1 MAALFRIFIIEDDI
15 WYSELLQ
22 YQLGLNPDYEIFRF
36 TTGKEALDALHLKP
50 NLVTLD
56 FSLPDYD
63 GETILKKIKEVNSH
77 IDIIIISGQEDVG
90 TAVHLLKLGAY
101 DYIIKDEET
110 NERLWNSVLNAR
122 EKQALRS
129 KVDELLEEVGIKHQF
144 DQAIKGQSPAI
155 KQVFNMLEKAVK
167 TNITVMINGETGTG
181 KELVAKA
188 LHYNSDRKK
197 KNFIAV
203 NMAAIP
209 KDLIESELFGYEKG
223 AFTGANSRFAGK
235 FEEANHGT
243 LFLDEIAEMDLTLQ
257 SKLLR
262 VLQERELHRLGGNE
276 TIKVDFRLLV
286 ATHKDLKE
294 EVVAGRFREDLY
306 YRIIGIP
313 VSLPPLRERGADS
326 IILAKHFIQEF
337 CKANKLKGKTIG
349 EAAKKCLLAYHWP
362 GNIRELK
369 SVVETAVALSDADE
383 LSEVDFI
390 FQGSLSKRTSSSFD
404 IDKPLKEYETEIIA
418 AAIKRNG
425 GNIVLTAE
433 KLEISKSKIYQLIKN
448 GDLIV

>member
-1 MAALFRIFIIEDDI
+1 MAAMFRIFIIEDDV

-36 TTGKEALDALHLKP
+36 TTGKEALDALHLNP

-63 GETILKKIKEVNSH
+63 GETMLKKIKEVNKH
-77 IDIIIISGQEDVG
+77 IEIIIISGQEDVG
-90 TAVHLLKLGAY
+90 TAVNLLKLGAY

-122 EKQALRS
+122 EKQALQL
-129 KVDELLEEVGIKHQF
+129 KVEELLDEVSQKHQF
-144 DQAIKGQSPAI
+144 EQAIKGQSPAL
-155 KQVFNMLEKAVK
+155 KQVFAMLEKAVK

-188 LHYNSDRKK
+188 LHYNSDRRK
-197 KNFIAV
+197 KNFVAV

-223 AFTGANSRFAGK
+223 AFTGANGRYIGK
-235 FEEANHGT
+235 FEEANQGT
-243 LFLDEIAEMDLTLQ
+243 LFLDEIAEMDLMLQ

-262 VLQERELHRLGGNE
+262 VLQERELQRLGGNQ

-294 EVVAGRFREDLY
+294 EVIAGRFREDLY

-313 VSLPPLRERGADS
+313 VILPPLRERGADS
-326 IILAKHFIQEF
+326 IILARFFVQEF
-337 CKANKLKGKTIG
+337 CKANKMKAKTIG
-349 EAAKKCLLAYHWP
+349 EGAKKVLLSYNWP

-369 SVVETAVALSDADE
+369 SVVETAAALSDSDE
-383 LSEVDFI
+383 LTENDFI
-390 FQGSLSKRTSSSFD
+390 FQGSLSKRNAANFD
-404 IDKPLKEYETEIIA
+404 IDKPLKDYEIEIIS
-418 AAIKRNG
+418 AAIKRNN

-448 GDLIV
+448 GDLKV

>member
-90 TAVHLLKLGAY
+90 TAVNLLKLGAY

-235 FEEANHGT
+235 FEEANQGT

-404 IDKPLKEYETEIIA
+404 IDKPLKKYETEIIA